1 MWMANSIDGLP
12 QILDLTTFD
21 VFDSGLLRKDS
32 KSIVNQKG
40 FTLTYQDQTSFA
52 GCPRPIGKRSGD
64 CETIG

>member
-1 MWMANSIDGLP
+1 MANSIDGLP
-12 QILDLTTFD
+12 QILDLTTSD
-21 VFDSGLLRKDS
+21 VFDSCLLGKDS

-40 FTLTYQDQTSFA
+40 FTLTDSDKEQTSFA